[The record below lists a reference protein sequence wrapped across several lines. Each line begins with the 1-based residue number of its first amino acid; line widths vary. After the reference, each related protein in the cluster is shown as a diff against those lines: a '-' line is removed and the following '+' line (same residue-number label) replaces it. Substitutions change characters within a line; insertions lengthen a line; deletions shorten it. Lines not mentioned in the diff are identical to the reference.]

1 MRGQRSD
8 KNSTQR
14 RKGAK
19 TQGESTCASAPLR
32 LCVELIVVLALCCMA
47 SLGASRRPLRFSD
60 IPPSFRPWL
69 KERGLTESSFDT
81 YVTNINRQT
90 AEREERG
97 EYEHL
102 INYALQSS
110 RFTRLPR
117 IEPALSARE
126 FVQGFN
132 ETQRQLWLGE
142 TKIYRPPCSVLP
154 DTAQQRLRE
163 FIKSLRQSTDDE
175 RLRYFQQLSESRRK
189 SDSQLFAGFCHAYAD
204 TMRFLYLKEFR
215 AGNEAGPTSAQV
227 AALYQ
232 TRGHSTDTQIEAN
245 FAVHQALAM
254 IRTDQP
260 KASLNRVLIV
270 GPGLDFAPRTDLLDL
285 FGPQSYQP
293 FAVADS
299 LLSLGLADESRLH
312 IHCVDINERVIAHL
326 QHVSQS
332 KAHQLSL
339 LSGIADTPTLHLTD
353 EYRLFFRNFG
363 GALGK
368 STVLSVPPEF
378 SGHLSKTVTVRPEL
392 LSHFSADRFNLI
404 TESYDSAETYDLIIV
419 TNVFPYFSDVELLL
433 ALANVAKMLAEG
445 GYFVHNEP
453 RVVAP
458 AVTQPLSIPLLQ
470 SRTFLIAASG
480 EKQGSTGLY
489 DFAGIHQKR
498 SIQESK

>member
-1 MRGQRSD
+1 
-8 KNSTQR
+8 
-14 RKGAK
+14 
-19 TQGESTCASAPLR
+19 
-32 LCVELIVVLALCCMA
+32 MA
-47 SLGASRRPLRFSD
+47 SWGASRRPLRFSD
-60 IPPSFRPWL
+60 IPAGFRTWL
-69 KERGLTESSFDT
+69 TEQGLTESSFDT
-81 YVTNINRQT
+81 YITKINRQT

-126 FVQGFN
+126 FVQSFS
-132 ETQRQLWLGE
+132 EKERQLWLGE
-142 TKIYRPPCSVLP
+142 TKTYRPPCSTLP

-163 FIKSLRQSTDDE
+163 FIKTLRQRTDDE
-175 RLRYFQQLSESRRK
+175 RLRYFQELSESRRK
-189 SDSQLFAGFCHAYAD
+189 SDQQLFAGFCQAYAE

-215 AGNEAGPTSAQV
+215 GPTSAQV

-245 FAVHQALAM
+245 FAVHHALAM

-260 KASLNRVLIV
+260 KALLNRVLIV

-293 FAVADS
+293 FAVADA
-299 LLSLGLADESRLH
+299 LLSLGLADENRLR
-312 IHCVDINERVIAHL
+312 IHCVDINKRVIAHL

-339 LSGIADTPTLHLTD
+339 LSGIAETPTLQLTE
-353 EYRLFFRNFG
+353 EYKVFFRNFG

-368 STVLSVPPEF
+368 SSTLSVPTES
-378 SGHLSKTVTVRPEL
+378 SGHLSKAVIVRPEL

-404 TESYDSAETYDLIIV
+404 TETYDSVEPYDLV
-419 TNVFPYFSDVELLL
+419 VATNVFPYFSDVELLL

-453 RVVAP
+453 RAVAP

-498 SIQESK
+498 SIQKNK

>member
-1 MRGQRSD
+1 MTGPRTE
-8 KNSTQR
+8 NSTQR
-14 RKGAK
+14 RRDAE
-19 TQGESTCASAPLR
+19 TQREANRFNSAPLR
-32 LCVELIVVLALCCMA
+32 LCVELIVIGFLALCCIA
-47 SLGASRRPLRFSD
+47 SVGAHPSRRPLRFSD
-60 IPPSFRPWL
+60 IPAGFRPWL
-69 KERGLTESSFDT
+69 TEQGLTESSFDT
-81 YVTNINRQT
+81 WITKINRQT

-110 RFTRLPR
+110 RFSRLPK
-117 IEPALSARE
+117 IEPAVSARE
-126 FVQGFN
+126 FAKGLS
-132 ETQRQLWLGE
+132 ETERQLWLGE
-142 TKIYRPPCSVLP
+142 TKVYRPPCSTLP
-154 DTAQQRLRE
+154 ETAQQRLRE
-163 FIKSLRQSTDDE
+163 FIKTLRQSTDDE

-189 SDSQLFAGFCHAYAD
+189 SDQQLFAGFCQAYAE
-204 TMRFLYLKEFR
+204 TMRFLYLKEFS
-215 AGNEAGPTSAQV
+215 GPASTQV

-245 FAVHQALAM
+245 FAVHHALAM
-254 IRTDQP
+254 IRTDKR

-293 FAVADS
+293 FAVADA
-299 LLSLGLADESRLH
+299 LLSLGLADENRLR

-332 KAHQLSL
+332 KVHQLSL
-339 LSGIADTPTLHLTD
+339 LSGIAETPTLQLTE

-368 STVLSVPPEF
+368 SSTLSVPAES
-378 SGHLSKTVTVRPEL
+378 SGRLSKAVTVRPEL

-404 TESYDSAETYDLIIV
+404 TETYDSAEPYDLIV
-419 TNVFPYFSDVELLL
+419 ATNVFPYFSDVELLL

-498 SIQESK
+498 NIQKNK